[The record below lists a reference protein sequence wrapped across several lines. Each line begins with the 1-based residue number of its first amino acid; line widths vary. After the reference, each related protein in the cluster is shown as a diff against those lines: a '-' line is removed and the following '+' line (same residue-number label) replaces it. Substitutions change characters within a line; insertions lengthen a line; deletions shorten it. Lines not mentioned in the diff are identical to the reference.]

1 VRVLIA
7 LACLVLSLAACGDDD
22 FNQDLGQ
29 GCNGCD
35 LSATPDLTGADLS
48 VTG

>member
-1 VRVLIA
+1 LRAFIA

-22 FNQDLGQ
+22 YNQDLGQ

-35 LSATPDLTGADLS
+35 LSATADLS
-48 VTG
+48 GTD

>member
-1 VRVLIA
+1 MRAVLS
-7 LACLVLSLAACGDDD
+7 LACLVLALAACGDDD

-35 LSATPDLTGADLS
+35 QS
-48 VTG
+48 VVLDASGLD